1 MGEIK
6 LPCSVN
12 GVLYKLSKFAYLE
25 LCMFYTQKTGG
36 FNLSQGDMKLG
47 KPYDLVLDIIQ
58 HLKLML
64 IGKLNAV
71 GTEQILSKIM
81 S

>member
-1 MGEIK
+1 MGETK

-12 GVLYKLSKFAYLE
+12 GVFSKLSKFAYLE
-25 LCMFYTQKTGG
+25 LCMLYTQKTGG
-36 FNLSQGDMKLG
+36 FNLSQSDMKLG